1 MNRSFALA
9 AAAALGLTLTLAL
22 SGCAAENPS
31 VQATAAANA
40 AWDAAGGIPAST
52 TAGTPG
58 AAVTAGTGGSAAA
71 TAAATG
77 SSTKAAG
84 TGAAA
89 GVKTAAGVTT
99 AKVNE
104 PALVGDWTL
113 TVVGADKQPQDPK
126 GNPAPAGSAILQIDA
141 TAANNSKA
149 AMKSPGGD
157 YKLVDSAGTAMKLAA
172 SDPGMGYNE
181 GTGVDAVAPGT
192 ESAFSMAYVVPSGAT
207 GLTFVFTPS
216 TGSKGTL
223 KVTIP

>member
-1 MNRSFALA
+1 MNRSFALS
-9 AAAALGLTLTLAL
+9 AAAALGLTLTLAV

-40 AWDAAGGIPAST
+40 AWDAAGGIPAATT
-52 TAGTPG
+52 TATPVAG
-58 AAVTAGTGGSAAA
+58 ATGGDAGSASSTAVAVAAVAKGGAAAA
-71 TAAATG
+71 TA
-77 SSTKAAG
+77 
-84 TGAAA
+84 
-89 GVKTAAGVTT
+89 KTAAAVAT
-99 AKVNE
+99 AKINE

-113 TVVGADKQPQDPK
+113 TVVAADKQPLDPK
-126 GNPAPAGSAILQIDA
+126 GNPAPSGSVILQIDA

-157 YKLVDSAGTAMKLAA
+157 YKLVDSTGAAMKLAP

-192 ESAFSMAYVVPSGAT
+192 EAAFTTVYLVPASAK
-207 GLTFVFTPS
+207 GLTFVFTPT